1 MIAGSIK
8 NLSCIQEFFITPLLY
23 IAATAEHSAEAELHS
38 SYNIYTYIYI
48 YVYNI
53 IICIDR

>member
-38 SYNIYTYIYI
+38 SYNIYIYIYI
-48 YVYNI
+48 YIYMYI
-53 IICIDR
+53 IL